1 MKRYQATII
10 FITFILIAACGGG
23 GGKGEMEKMEGGAP
37 DFALPSVDGSMVRL
51 SDYQGKVI
59 MVDFWATWCP
69 PCQEMIPVLSKLH
82 KRYSMKGLVI
92 LGISLDQEGLEVLGP
107 YVYENRIPYKVL
119 IGNDQLKRAFG
130 VISIPTLFII
140 DREGRLVRKMM
151 GYHSYGELESQLK
164 KYL

>member
-1 MKRYQATII
+1 MKHFKAAV
-10 FITFILIAACGGG
+10 ILIAFVLVTACGGG
-23 GGKGEMEKMEGGAP
+23 GGKGEIEKMDGGAP
-37 DFALPSVDGSMVRL
+37 DFTLPSVDGSMVRL

-82 KRYSMKGLVI
+82 KRYSTEGLVI
-92 LGISLDQEGLEVLGP
+92 LGISLDQEGLGVLGP
-107 YVYENRIPYKVL
+107 YVYEKRIPYKVL
-119 IGNDQLKRAFG
+119 LGNDQLKREFG

-140 DREGRLVRKMM
+140 DREGRLVRKLM
-151 GYHSYGELESQLK
+151 GYHSFGELERQLK

>member
-1 MKRYQATII
+1 MKRAYAAVII
-10 FITFILIAACGGG
+10 TALILFAACSG
-23 GGKGEMEKMEGGAP
+23 GGKGKMEKMEGGAP
-37 DFALPSVDGSMVRL
+37 DFTLPAVDGSFVKL

-82 KRYSMKGLVI
+82 KRFSKEGLII
-92 LGISLDQEGLEVLGP
+92 LGVSLDKEGLGLLGS

-119 IGNDQLKRAFG
+119 MGNDQLKRDFG
-130 VISIPTLFII
+130 VVSIPTLFMI

-151 GYHSYGELESQLK
+151 GFHSYGELESQLK

>member
-1 MKRYQATII
+1 MKRFHVVII
-10 FITFILIAACGGG
+10 LMAFFLVTACGGG
-23 GGKGEMEKMEGGAP
+23 GSKGEIEKMEGGASA
-37 DFALPSVDGSMVRL
+37 FTLPSVDGSMVRL

-82 KRYSMKGLVI
+82 KRYSKEGLVI
-92 LGISLDQEGLEVLGP
+92 LGISLDQEGLGILGP
-107 YVYENRIPYKVL
+107 YVYENKIPYKIL
-119 IGNDQLKRAFG
+119 LGNDQLKRDFG
-130 VISIPTLFII
+130 VISIPTLFMI
-140 DREGRLVRKMM
+140 DREGRLVRKIM

>member
-1 MKRYQATII
+1 MNPARKAAM
-10 FITFILIAACGGG
+10 ILFLFLLAACSGGG
-23 GGKGEMEKMEGGAP
+23 EGEIQRMEGGAP
-37 DFALPSVDGSMVRL
+37 DFTLASVDGSMVKL

-69 PCQEMIPVLSKLH
+69 PCQEMIPVLKKLH
-82 KRYSMKGLVI
+82 KRFSMEGLVI
-92 LGISLDQEGLEVLGP
+92 LGVSLDQEGLEILGP

-119 IGNDQLKRAFG
+119 IGNDQLKRDFG
-130 VISIPTLFII
+130 VTTIPTLFMI

-151 GYHSYGELESQLK
+151 GFHSYGELESQLK